1 MFLFG
6 TRSSNHKM
14 ASLVPV
20 MAGVGFASVVFRT
33 GTSLAELNSG
43 HMETILTQLQDSF

>member
-1 MFLFG
+1 
-6 TRSSNHKM
+6 
-14 ASLVPV
+14 